1 MVDFLAMRGALGRVG
16 ATEKL
21 YGRKGVN
28 GSFAGAR
35 QSISRDQ
42 IDCFAEIPGK
52 VLIFHHKFNKPPALA
67 GQL

>member
-1 MVDFLAMRGALGRVG
+1 MQGALGRG
-16 ATEKL
+16 SATEKL

-35 QSISRDQ
+35 QSTSRDQ

-52 VLIFHHKFNKPPALA
+52 VLISHHKFKPPALA